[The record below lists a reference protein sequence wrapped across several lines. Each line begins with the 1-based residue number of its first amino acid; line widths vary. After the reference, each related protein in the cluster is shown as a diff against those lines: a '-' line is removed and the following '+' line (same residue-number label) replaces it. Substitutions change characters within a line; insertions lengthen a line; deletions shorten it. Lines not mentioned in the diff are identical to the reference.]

1 MNESHLLNII
11 GHMSVYHIEVII
23 EWLIISMKHLSLLNI
38 IGPMSVYHIES
49 LIGQSFTRRFANLCS
64 KSLPEPIYS

>member
-1 MNESHLLNII
+1 MNESHLLSII

-49 LIGQSFTRRFANLCS
+49 LIGWSFTRRFANLCS